1 MKLNKNDLFI
11 YLLLS
16 LSMLVFVPGRFAYGL
31 ILILEYNFILL
42 LGILFSNLIYILH
55 LEDLKNI
62 CFAIG
67 IIFFAV
73 LYKLLIRL
81 YSPMIAFNLGI
92 LFYMPPLS
100 VFVLGNIYSKNQE
113 VSLASQLKS
122 TMFKS
127 LYFTI
132 FAFIFYIL
140 RDLFGYGT
148 ISLPSIHGVYEL
160 FVIKEMKYSF
170 IGIFFASIPGALFLV
185 SLFYILVSYFLNSA
199 SIFKNKAGE

>member
-62 CFAIG
+62 CLAIG

-73 LYKLLIRL
+73 LYKLFVRL
-81 YSPMIAFNLGI
+81 YSPLIAFNLGI

-113 VSLASQLKS
+113 TSLVNQLKT
-122 TMFKS
+122 TMQKS
-127 LYFTI
+127 LFFTV
-132 FAFIFYIL
+132 FALIFYIL
-140 RDLFGYGT
+140 RDLFAYGT

-185 SLFYILVSYFLNSA
+185 SLFYILISYFLNSA
-199 SIFKNKAGE
+199 NIFKNKAGE